1 MNAREQEVMHDRA
14 IDAMQDAADMSA
26 AEQEEQR
33 KAIARHMPH
42 EFIRMSRDQL
52 MMHVFDTE
60 FGGEYFAADLV
71 KAYSLFATGRMT
83 AEELAYNITQ
93 TMQDAMYAQAKWEV
107 QP

>member
-1 MNAREQEVMHDRA
+1 MNAREQEVMHERA
-14 IDAMQDAADMSA
+14 LDALQDAADMSA
-26 AEQEEQR
+26 AEQAEQR

-42 EFIRMSRDQL
+42 ELIRMSRDQL
-52 MMHVFDTE
+52 MHLFDTE

-93 TMQDAMYAQAKWEV
+93 TMQDAMYSQAKWEV
-107 QP
+107 QE